1 MKKDFFKVLFVAAV
15 ALLTVSCS
23 DDKDKDDDVTVDR
36 RVAVLLPDDSMI
48 ERWGIDKK
56 NLENAMDRYG
66 LDATFYTAP
75 ETAEG
80 ANQQVEQLEKAIND
94 GIKYIVITAI
104 DYKKINESQLIEK
117 NPDVKVVCHDRFL
130 IDNPHIAY
138 ISSAD
143 TKAVGHMQAT
153 FLLTYFRAS
162 GKSSMTLEILEGP
175 ETDVNAKDYYDGAME
190 KLRPLIENDKLIVK
204 SGKIEYDQVK
214 ANSWSV
220 ADGKSDMLNR
230 LGSYEQGE
238 CPDLILAAIDNQAQG
253 AIQALT
259 EKGINDMP
267 IITGQDNSTTA
278 MQNILDGKQAM
289 TIDKSLEEMAFNTA
303 LIVNGLVH
311 NVPVQTIDYVTVG
324 STKIPVMYSKLI
336 TMVKDS
342 Y

>member
-1 MKKDFFKVLFVAAV
+1 MKKDFYKVLFVAAV

-23 DDKDKDDDVTVDR
+23 DKDKDNDVTVDR
-36 RVAVLLPDDSMI
+36 KVAVLLPNDSMI

-56 NLENAMDRYG
+56 NLENAMNRYG

-80 ANQQVEQLEKAIND
+80 AKQQVEQLEKAIND

-104 DYKKINESQLIEK
+104 DHKKINESQLIEQ

-143 TKAVGHMQAT
+143 TKAVGGLQAT

-190 KLRPLIENDKLIVK
+190 KLNPLIESGELIVK
-204 SGKIEYDQVK
+204 SGKTEYDQVK
-214 ANSWSV
+214 TNSWSV
-220 ADGKSDMLNR
+220 ADGKSAMKAR
-230 LGSYEQGE
+230 LDYYEGE
-238 CPDLILAAIDNQAQG
+238 CPELILAAIDNQAQG
-253 AIQALT
+253 VIEALN
-259 EKGINDMP
+259 EINNTIKP
-267 IITGQDNSTTA
+267 VITGQDNSTIA
-278 MQNILDGKQAM
+278 RQNILDGKQTM

-311 NVPVQTIDYVTVG
+311 NVPVQTIKYITIG
-324 STKIPVMYSKLI
+324 TAKIPVMYSTLI
-336 TMVKDS
+336 TKVKDS

>member
-1 MKKDFFKVLFVAAV
+1 MLFVAAV
-15 ALLTVSCS
+15 ALLAVSCS
-23 DDKDKDDDVTVDR
+23 DDKDKDNEVTVDR

-80 ANQQVEQLEKAIND
+80 ANQQVDQLEKAIND

-104 DYKKINESQLIEK
+104 DYKKINASNLIQN
-117 NPDVKVVCHDRFL
+117 NPDVKVVCHDRFVL
-130 IDNPHIAY
+130 DNPHIAY
-138 ISSAD
+138 LSSAN
-143 TKAVGHMQAT
+143 TKAVGHMQAM
-153 FLLTYFRAS
+153 FLLTYFRSS
-162 GKSSMTLEILEGP
+162 GESSMTLEILEGP

-190 KLRPLIENDKLIVK
+190 KLRPLIESGELIVK
-204 SGKIEYDQVK
+204 SGKKEYDQVK

-220 ADGKSDMLNR
+220 ADGKSDMKAR
-230 LGSYEQGE
+230 LDYYEGE
-238 CPDLILAAIDNQAQG
+238 CPQLILAAIDNQAQG
-253 AIQALT
+253 VIEALN
-259 EKGINDMP
+259 EINNTITP
-267 IITGQDNSTTA
+267 VITGQDNSTIA
-278 MQNILDGKQAM
+278 KENILAGKQAM

-324 STKIPVMYSKLI
+324 STKIPAMYSKLI

>member
-23 DDKDKDDDVTVDR
+23 DKDKDNDVTVDR
-36 RVAVLLPDDSMI
+36 KVAVLLPDDSVI
-48 ERWGIDKK
+48 ERWGLDKK
-56 NLENAMDRYG
+56 NLEKAMDRYG
-66 LDATFYTAP
+66 LDATFYVAP

-80 ANQQVEQLEKAIND
+80 ANQQVAQLEKAIND

-104 DYKKINESQLIEK
+104 DYNKINESGLLEQ

-130 IDNPHIAY
+130 LGNPNIAY
-138 ISSAD
+138 VSSAN
-143 TKAVGHMQAT
+143 TKAVGHMQAM

-162 GKSSMTLEILEGP
+162 GKPSMTLEILEGP

-190 KLRPLIENDKLIVK
+190 KLRPLIESGELIVK
-204 SGKIEYDQVK
+204 SGKTEYDQVK

-220 ADGKSDMLNR
+220 ADGKSDMKAR
-230 LGSYEQGE
+230 LDYYEGE
-238 CPDLILAAIDNQAQG
+238 CPQLILAAIDNQAQG
-253 AIQALT
+253 VIEALN
-259 EKGINDMP
+259 EINNTITP
-267 IITGQDNSTTA
+267 VITGQDNSTTA
-278 MQNILDGKQAM
+278 KQNILDGKQTM

-311 NVPVQTIDYVTVG
+311 NVPVQTIKYITIG
-324 STKIPVMYSKLI
+324 TAKIPVMYSTLI
-336 TMVKDS
+336 TKVKDS